1 MRADLSKAFGN
12 EQEVAAGSTSDFPGA
27 GIHSPMRPY
36 LTLALAI
43 AAEVT
48 GTTAL
53 NASDGFTEL
62 LPSVVVVAGYVGSF
76 YLLGLTLESL
86 AVGLVYATW
95 AGIGIVATALVGV
108 LVFGEPIDGAAV
120 VGFAL
125 VVAGVVVLNVF
136 SETYAPAH

>member
-1 MRADLSKAFGN
+1 
-12 EQEVAAGSTSDFPGA
+12 
-27 GIHSPMRPY
+27 MRPY

-53 NASDGFTEL
+53 NASDGFSHL

-86 AVGLVYATW
+86 PVGLVYATW
-95 AGIGIVATALVGV
+95 AGVGIVATALVGV
-108 LVFGEPIDGAAV
+108 LAFGESIDGAAAL
-120 VGFAL
+120 GMAL
-125 VVAGVVVLNVF
+125 VVAGVLVLNVL
-136 SETYAPAH
+136 SDTYTPAH